1 MSVLECISEM
11 FWPVLCTNFH
21 WHFLPLRVR
30 PTVTNFDI
38 WVEAPCG
45 KKVQQTVFLKKK
57 KPPLSFDKSIKYT
70 LRLCAGRTQPAQST
84 CFAGVEVVRVEAV
97 LLFLIQG
104 GQSGNGVLL
113 PNICCKSHIFMAG
126 LKPLLFPQLLLHRT
140 RMLVIRLTA
149 EFLHAFI
156 AHQKRK

>member
-1 MSVLECISEM
+1 MHQWNVLACSLHKLSLTLSAAQGSPNGNKLRHLSRSAL
-11 FWPVLCTNFH
+11 WKKSSTNCFS
-21 WHFLPLRVR
+21 
-30 PTVTNFDI
+30 
-38 WVEAPCG
+38 
-45 KKVQQTVFLKKK
+45 KKK
-57 KPPLSFDKSIKYT
+57 KRPLSFDKSIKYT